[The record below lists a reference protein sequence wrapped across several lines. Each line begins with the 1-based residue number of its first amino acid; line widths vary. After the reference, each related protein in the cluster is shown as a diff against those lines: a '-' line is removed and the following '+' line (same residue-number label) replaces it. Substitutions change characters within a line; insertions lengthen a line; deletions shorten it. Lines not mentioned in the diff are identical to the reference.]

1 MNNSRRKML
10 RGTIFTTIGLI
21 VLLLLLYKKILIYK
35 NDKIEENALLS
46 ILNLFEITFGKMLLF
61 AVFSL
66 IFSDW
71 LIYTQVNQK

>member
-35 NDKIEENALLS
+35 KKYQLKTKPIHK
-46 ILNLFEITFGKMLLF
+46 LNKKR
-61 AVFSL
+61 L
-66 IFSDW
+66 IKKR
-71 LIYTQVNQK
+71 I